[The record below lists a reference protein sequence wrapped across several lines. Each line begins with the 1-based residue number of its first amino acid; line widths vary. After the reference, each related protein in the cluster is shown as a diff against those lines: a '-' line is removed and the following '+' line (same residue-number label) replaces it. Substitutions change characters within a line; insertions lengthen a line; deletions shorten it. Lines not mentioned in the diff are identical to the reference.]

1 MAAAV
6 RFDFVVNW
14 HVSNQ
19 ISFEV
24 SLSLKLLVY

>member
-1 MAAAV
+1 V
-6 RFDFVVNW
+6 TPGLDCIVNW
-14 HVSNQ
+14 HVSSQ